1 MDRTKKIKALYS
13 LIGLADRAKDLQDY
27 RLANLTFALAIAHL
41 ENDECEL
48 VYEDAGSP
56 LSVYYDVITV
66 YLNGRGLSI
75 PAPLLNKD
83 TLAEC
88 LKLTDS
94 KIERLEHN
102 RQHRVFEDPAD
113 FEKRFSIITS
123 RFFKIFKAY
132 FDVYDLES
140 ALWALDLPKGQRE
153 AFERWCNSLCQSVAE
168 LNLV

>member
-1 MDRTKKIKALYS
+1 MTRTEKIRALYT
-13 LIGLADRAKDLQDY
+13 LFGLANKAKDLQDY

-41 ENDECEL
+41 ENDECKII
-48 VYEDAGSP
+48 YENDTGSP
-56 LSVYYDVITV
+56 LSVYYDVITI

-102 RQHRVFEDPAD
+102 RRFKEVDN
-113 FEKRFSIITS
+113 FEKSFAVITS
-123 RFFKIFKAY
+123 RYFKIFKAY

-140 ALWALDLPKGQRE
+140 ALWALDLPKEQRRTFEEWCFGFLTE
-153 AFERWCNSLCQSVAE
+153 APTEPSV
-168 LNLV
+168 VR